1 MSRDRAHQCLLQ
13 YSVQMAHYRSG
24 HCCPLAFPLHILHL
38 QRKAK
43 GWKSVF
49 AELFQGV
56 GSWEGAATFLQV
68 ALATSQLLHVYLISL
83 VLPGRRL
90 TSTSVFYRASVVFS
104 LPVGMPLLFFY
115 SFFVCLTGHC
125 LLFYAFWKPC
135 LSHSADAKHA
145 HNICH
150 FTPSGIFLTYLKME
164 TPLVS
169 YHPVLPEPNGVTR
182 VLCC

>member
-1 MSRDRAHQCLLQ
+1 MSRERAHQCLLQ

-56 GSWEGAATFLQV
+56 GGWEGAATFLQV

-83 VLPGRRL
+83 VLPGKRL

-104 LPVGMPLLFFY
+104 LPVGMPLFFFFTLF
-115 SFFVCLTGHC
+115 
-125 LLFYAFWKPC
+125 LFALQAIVYY
-135 LSHSADAKHA
+135 
-145 HNICH
+145 
-150 FTPSGIFLTYLKME
+150 FTPFES
-164 TPLVS
+164 LVS
-169 YHPVLPEPNGVTR
+169 LTVLTPSMPIISAISHLRGFS
-182 VLCC
+182 